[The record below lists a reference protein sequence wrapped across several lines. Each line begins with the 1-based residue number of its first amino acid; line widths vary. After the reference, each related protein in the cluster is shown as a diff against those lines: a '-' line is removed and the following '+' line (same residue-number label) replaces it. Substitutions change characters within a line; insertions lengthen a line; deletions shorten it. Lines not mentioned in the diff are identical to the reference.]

1 MGPPSPLEKSE
12 QLLVG
17 GSAGYNFYLY
27 VWLNVDF
34 SPNVSLLNAQK
45 PSVHFLVSAPRAGKN
60 WRGLSMSEILQLSF
74 ISSKSRHLS
83 ALCVS
88 EIMLGS
94 LANNCDREGA
104 KSHRGGTLIHTGSFK
119 VRSGLLHNQLR
130 PSDESTEHKQG
141 PCMLIVVTKLIIN
154 GDIDHVNRKNGQE
167 SVILDQMFNKSKI

>member
-1 MGPPSPLEKSE
+1 M
-12 QLLVG
+12 
-17 GSAGYNFYLY
+17 
-27 VWLNVDF
+27 
-34 SPNVSLLNAQK
+34 LNAQK
-45 PSVHFLVSAPRAGKN
+45 LSVHFLVSAPRAGKN

-130 PSDESTEHKQG
+130 PSDESTEHMQG
-141 PCMLIVVTKLIIN
+141 PCILIVLTKLIIN
-154 GDIDHVNRKNGQE
+154 DDIDHVNRKNGQQ
-167 SVILDQMFNKSKI
+167 SVSLDQMFNNSNL

>member
-1 MGPPSPLEKSE
+1 
-12 QLLVG
+12 
-17 GSAGYNFYLY
+17 
-27 VWLNVDF
+27 
-34 SPNVSLLNAQK
+34 
-45 PSVHFLVSAPRAGKN
+45 
-60 WRGLSMSEILQLSF
+60 MSEILQLSF

-130 PSDESTEHKQG
+130 PSDESTEHMQG
-141 PCMLIVVTKLIIN
+141 PCILIVLTKLIIN
-154 GDIDHVNRKNGQE
+154 DDIDHVNRKNGQQ
-167 SVILDQMFNKSKI
+167 SVSLDQMFNNSNLYISNKIIYGFYFSIWSFDSHRLTSTAHCLYGNHKGKPSIYLGRLNITIALQLLALKVL

>member
-1 MGPPSPLEKSE
+1 
-12 QLLVG
+12 
-17 GSAGYNFYLY
+17 
-27 VWLNVDF
+27 
-34 SPNVSLLNAQK
+34 
-45 PSVHFLVSAPRAGKN
+45 
-60 WRGLSMSEILQLSF
+60 MSEILQLSF

-130 PSDESTEHKQG
+130 PSDESTEHMQG
-141 PCMLIVVTKLIIN
+141 PCILLVLTELIIN
-154 GDIDHVNRKNGQE
+154 DDIDHVNCKNGQQ
-167 SVILDQMFNKSKI
+167 SVSLDQMFNNSNLWISNKIIWLLYLILLILIDLPQPRTVYTAITRANLLYTWDDETSQLHFNY